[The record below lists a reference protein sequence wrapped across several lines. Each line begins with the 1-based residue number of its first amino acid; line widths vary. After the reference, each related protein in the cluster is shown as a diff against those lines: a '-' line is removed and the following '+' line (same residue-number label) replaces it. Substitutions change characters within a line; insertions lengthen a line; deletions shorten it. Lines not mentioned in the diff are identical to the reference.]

1 MGGGVGQNSPE
12 DREEGPDLWGASWR
26 PLSAPDRQAPVKV
39 GWPGESRWQVGLAV
53 EDSSVLGAPPVGGL
67 PDVVPEGTLLS
78 MVLRRMHRSR
88 SCSYQLLLE
97 HQRPSCIQGLRWTPL
112 TNSEESLDF
121 SVSLEQASTERVLR
135 AGKQLHRHLLATCPN
150 LIRDRKYHLRLHR
163 QCCSGRELVDGIL
176 ALGLGVHSR
185 SQAVG
190 ICQVLLDEGALCH
203 VKHDWAF
210 QDRDTQF
217 YRFPGSEPEPAGIHE
232 LEEELAEA
240 LALLSQ
246 RGPDALLTV
255 ALRKPPGQRTDEE
268 LDLIF
273 EELLHIKAVAHLS
286 NSVKRELAAVLLFEP
301 HSKAGT
307 VLFSQGDKGTS
318 WYIIWKGSV
327 NVVTHG
333 KGLVTT
339 LHEGDDFGQLALVND
354 APRAATIILREDN
367 CHFLRVDKQDF
378 NRIIKD
384 VEAKT
389 MRLEEHGKVVLVLE
403 RTSQGTGPSR
413 PPTPETFL
421 SDFLLTHSVFMPTA
435 QLCAALLHHFH
446 AEPAGGSEQECSTYI
461 CNKRQQILR
470 LVSQWVALYGPVL
483 HTDTVATSFL
493 QKLSDLVSRDARLS
507 NLLREQWPERRR
519 HHRLENGCGNASPQ
533 MKVSAPNEARNMP
546 VWLPSQDEPLP
557 SSNCAIRVGDKVPY
571 DICRPDHSVLTLQL
585 PVTASVREVMA
596 ALAQEDGWTKG
607 QVLVK
612 VNSAG
617 DAVGLQPDARGVAT
631 SLGLNER
638 LFVVSPQ
645 EVHKLTPHP
654 EQLGPT
660 VGSAEGLD
668 LVSTKDLAGQ
678 LTDHDWSLFNSIH
691 QVELIHYVLGPQPL
705 RDVTT
710 ANLERFMRRFN
721 ELQYWVATELCLCPV
736 PGLRAQLLRKFIK
749 LAAHL
754 KEQKNLNS
762 FFAIMFGLSNSA
774 ISRLAQT
781 WERLPH
787 KVRKLYSA
795 LERLLDPSWNHRV
808 YRLAL
813 TKLSPPL
820 IPFMPLLLKDMTFI
834 HEGNHTL
841 VENLINFEKMR
852 MMARAARM
860 LHHCRSHSSGE
871 RAGSPVPLS
880 PLRSRVSHLHE
891 DSQATRISMCSEQSL
906 STRSPASTWAY
917 VQQLKVIDNQR
928 ELSRLSRELEP

>member
-1 MGGGVGQNSPE
+1 M
-12 DREEGPDLWGASWR
+12 
-26 PLSAPDRQAPVKV
+26 KV

-53 EDSSVLGAPPVGGL
+53 EDSSVLGAPLVGGL
-67 PDVVPEGTLLS
+67 PDVVPEGTLLN

-135 AGKQLHRHLLATCPN
+135 AGRQLHRHLLATCPN

-232 LEEELAEA
+232 LEEEFVEA

-413 PPTPETFL
+413 PPTPGRNRDIPQRL
-421 SDFLLTHSVFMPTA
+421 PPDPQCLHADCP
-435 QLCAALLHHFH
+435 ALRCPPAP

-470 LVSQWVALYGPVL
+470 LVSQWVALYGPML
-483 HTDTVATSFL
+483 HTDPVATSFL

-533 MKVSAPNEARNMP
+533 MKVSAPNEAWNMP

-617 DAVGLQPDARGVAT
+617 G
-631 SLGLNER
+631 
-638 LFVVSPQ
+638 
-645 EVHKLTPHP
+645 
-654 EQLGPT
+654 
-660 VGSAEGLD
+660 
-668 LVSTKDLAGQ
+668 
-678 LTDHDWSLFNSIH
+678 
-691 QVELIHYVLGPQPL
+691 
-705 RDVTT
+705 
-710 ANLERFMRRFN
+710 
-721 ELQYWVATELCLCPV
+721 ELCLWVGWPQGRG
-736 PGLRAQLLRKFIK
+736 PPQSRA
-749 LAAHL
+749 H
-754 KEQKNLNS
+754 
-762 FFAIMFGLSNSA
+762 
-774 ISRLAQT
+774 
-781 WERLPH
+781 
-787 KVRKLYSA
+787 
-795 LERLLDPSWNHRV
+795 
-808 YRLAL
+808 
-813 TKLSPPL
+813 PP
-820 IPFMPLLLKDMTFI
+820 
-834 HEGNHTL
+834 N
-841 VENLINFEKMR
+841 
-852 MMARAARM
+852 
-860 LHHCRSHSSGE
+860 
-871 RAGSPVPLS
+871 
-880 PLRSRVSHLHE
+880 
-891 DSQATRISMCSEQSL
+891 
-906 STRSPASTWAY
+906 
-917 VQQLKVIDNQR
+917 
-928 ELSRLSRELEP
+928 

>member
-1 MGGGVGQNSPE
+1 
-12 DREEGPDLWGASWR
+12 
-26 PLSAPDRQAPVKV
+26 
-39 GWPGESRWQVGLAV
+39 
-53 EDSSVLGAPPVGGL
+53 
-67 PDVVPEGTLLS
+67 
-78 MVLRRMHRSR
+78 MVLRRMHRPR

-121 SVSLEQASTERVLR
+121 SESLEQASTERVLR
-135 AGKQLHRHLLATCPN
+135 AGRQLHRHLLATCPN
-150 LIRDRKYHLRLHR
+150 LIRDRKYHLRLYR

-185 SQAVG
+185 SQVVG

-210 QDRDTQF
+210 QDRDAQF
-217 YRFPGSEPEPAGIHE
+217 YRFPGPEPEPVRTHE
-232 LEEELAEA
+232 MEEELAEA
-240 LALLSQ
+240 VALLSQ

-403 RTSQGTGPSR
+403 RASQGAGPSR
-413 PPTPETFL
+413 PPTPGRNRYTVMSGTPEKILELLLEAMGPDSSAHDPTETFL
-421 SDFLLTHSVFMPTA
+421 SDFLLTHRVFMPSA

-446 AEPAGGSEQECSTYI
+446 VEPAGGSEQERSTYV

-470 LVSQWVALYGPVL
+470 LVSQWVALYGSML
-483 HTDTVATSFL
+483 HTDPVATSFL
-493 QKLSDLVSRDARLS
+493 QKLSDLVGRDTRLS

-519 HHRLENGCGNASPQ
+519 CHRLENGCGNASPQ
-533 MKVSAPNEARNMP
+533 MKARNLP
-546 VWLPSQDEPLP
+546 VWLPNQDEPLP
-557 SSNCAIRVGDKVPY
+557 GSSCAIQVGDK
-571 DICRPDHSVLTLQL
+571 
-585 PVTASVREVMA
+585 
-596 ALAQEDGWTKG
+596 
-607 QVLVK
+607 
-612 VNSAG
+612 
-617 DAVGLQPDARGVAT
+617 DAIGLQPDARGVAT

-638 LFVVSPQ
+638 LFVVNPQ
-645 EVHKLTPHP
+645 EVHELIPHP
-654 EQLGPT
+654 DQLGPT

-668 LVSTKDLAGQ
+668 LVSAKDLAGQ

-691 QVELIHYVLGPQPL
+691 QVELIHYVLGPQHL

-736 PGLRAQLLRKFIK
+736 PGPRAQLLRKFIK
-749 LAAHL
+749 LAAH
-754 KEQKNLNS
+754 
-762 FFAIMFGLSNSA
+762 NSA
-774 ISRLAQT
+774 ISRLAHT

-813 TKLSPPL
+813 AKLSPPV

-860 LHHCRSHSSGE
+860 LHHCRSHN
-871 RAGSPVPLS
+871 PVPLS

-891 DSQATRISMCSEQSL
+891 DSQVARISTCSEQSL